1 MIKFVFVSLM
11 FFVMVPE
18 DVVAQQKNVWNTLAL
33 MKFERQYA
41 ESDAIGGQAGQG
53 RFLPIIE
60 ALDGQEIEVKGYIIP
75 LSGKKAQSH
84 FMFSAFPFASCF
96 FCGKAGPESVMEVF
110 MKDDKKVEYSDN
122 SITLKGKFKFL
133 PNKLDDIMYQLELGE
148 VVQQ

>member
-1 MIKFVFVSLM
+1 MKKIIPIFLLVSI
-11 FFVMVPE
+11 FTFQE
-18 DVVAQQKNVWNTLAL
+18 IFAQNKNVWNTLAL

-41 ESDAIGGQAGQG
+41 QNDGIGGQAGQG

-60 ALDGQEIEVKGYIIP
+60 ALDGEEIEVKGYIIP

-84 FMFSAFPFASCF
+84 FMFSAYPFASCF

-122 SITLKGKFKFL
+122 SITIKGKFKFL
-133 PNKLDDIMYQLELGE
+133 PNKLDDIMYQLEFGE
-148 VVQQ
+148 LVE